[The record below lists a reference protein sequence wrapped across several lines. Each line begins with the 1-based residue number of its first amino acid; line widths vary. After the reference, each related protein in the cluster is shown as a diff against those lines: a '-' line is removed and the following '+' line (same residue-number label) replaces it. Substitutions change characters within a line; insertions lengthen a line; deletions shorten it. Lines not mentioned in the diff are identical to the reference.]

1 MVPGPWRLVTFDID
15 GTLTLVHG
23 WRALAEQFGR
33 TEQYERAMARI
44 RAREASEDETIAG
57 LLRIAEGHT
66 VAEVEEVLAKTPKL
80 SGIPG
85 GVQELHDRG
94 IRVAL
99 LTHNPPY
106 VTSWYRAF
114 AGFDDAGGLF
124 GHQATQPIIGPPEA
138 VRVDKLEALT
148 EMVARQGVP
157 LREVVH
163 VGDSRP
169 DAAVFPHIG
178 AGVALNAPSPEVARA
193 ADLAIK
199 TRDFGEV
206 VEAILRLPS
215 RG

>member
-106 VTSWYRAF
+106 VTSW
-114 AGFDDAGGLF
+114 
-124 GHQATQPIIGPPEA
+124 
-138 VRVDKLEALT
+138 
-148 EMVARQGVP
+148 
-157 LREVVH
+157 
-163 VGDSRP
+163 
-169 DAAVFPHIG
+169 
-178 AGVALNAPSPEVARA
+178 
-193 ADLAIK
+193 
-199 TRDFGEV
+199 
-206 VEAILRLPS
+206 
-215 RG
+215 